1 MFQVEDLTSR
11 LQHIRHATNIEQTL
25 SLISAVWEMSLEFEI
40 DYLDIQVMSC
50 LSEKQLKNSFLE
62 IIFVYSVCL
71 IN

>member
-40 DYLDIQVMSC
+40 DYLDIQV
-50 LSEKQLKNSFLE
+50 NAISFSLE
-62 IIFVYSVCL
+62 Y
-71 IN
+71 NNDNM

>member
-40 DYLDIQVMSC
+40 DYLDIQV
-50 LSEKQLKNSFLE
+50 NAISFRLE
-62 IIFVYSVCL
+62 Y
-71 IN
+71 NNDTM